1 MSKMV
6 EFIGRISMSILNVQ
20 KVLNNNVLIAK
31 HESYGEVVLIGKGIG
46 FNRKKGDPIQN
57 DIAEKMFVL
66 KGEKEQEQYKN
77 LLPLLND
84 DMSNVIISAIELIR
98 ERTNSFLNEHI
109 HIALTDHILFAINRL
124 MRGMEVRNPF
134 LVETRTLYPFEYEIA
149 REVVSMINEMT
160 EVYLPEGEVGFIAL
174 HIHSAMMNKDLSEV
188 NQHSQLIGRLTNM
201 IEQQLNVDINK
212 ESVDYMRLIRHIR
225 YTIERV
231 LRGERV
237 EEPEKIAKLL
247 KEEYP
252 LCYNLSWK
260 LIKMMQQTLQKP
272 VYDAEAVYLTM
283 HLQRIQNKVK

>member
-1 MSKMV
+1 MST
-6 EFIGRISMSILNVQ
+6 LNV
-20 KVLNNNVLIAK
+20 KKTLNNNVLIAE
-31 HESYGEVVLIGKGIG
+31 HDAYGEVVLIGKGIG
-46 FNRKKGDPIQN
+46 FNRKSGDPIQN

-77 LLPLLND
+77 LLPFLD
-84 DMSNVIISAIELIR
+84 EDISNVIISAIELIR

-124 MRGMEVRNPF
+124 MRGMEIRNPF

-149 REVVSMINEMT
+149 REVVGMINDMT
-160 EVYLPEGEVGFIAL
+160 DVNLPEGEVGFIAL
-174 HIHSAMMNKDLSEV
+174 HIHSAMMNKDLSQV
-188 NQHSQLIGRLTNM
+188 NQHSQLISRLTSM
-201 IEQQLNVDINK
+201 IEQQLDVTINK
-212 ESVDYMRLIRHIR
+212 ESVDYMRLVRHIR

-231 LRGERV
+231 LREERV

-260 LIKMMQQTLQKP
+260 LIKMMQQTLRKP

-283 HLQRIQNKVK
+283 HLQRIQTKVK